1 MWRANSLQKVLM
13 LQKDWRQEK
22 RVAEDEMIR
31 QYHRLNGHNMS
42 KLQEIV
48 KDSEA

>member
-1 MWRANSLQKVLM
+1 
-13 LQKDWRQEK
+13 
-22 RVAEDEMIR
+22 MIR

-48 KDSEA
+48 KDSEASHAAVHGAANSQTGFSD